1 MTQDLA
7 IHETSRLIASDRVD
21 GTVVY
26 ATNGDHLGTIR
37 NFMVD
42 KVSGNT
48 EYAVLQ
54 FGGLLGIG
62 ANYYPIPWQQ
72 LKYDED
78 KGGYVVSVTREQI
91 EGAPHFAEERPVF
104 DRDYGQSVM
113 DYYQPPMALI

>member
-7 IHETSRLIASDRVD
+7 MRETSRLIASDMVD
-21 GTVVY
+21 GTAVY
-26 ATNGDHLGTIR
+26 ATNGDHLGSIH

-62 ANYYPIPWQQ
+62 ANYYPLPWQQ
-72 LKYDED
+72 LTYDED
-78 KGGYVVSVTREQI
+78 KGGYVVDVTREQI
-91 EGAPHFAEERPVF
+91 EDAPHYADERPAF
-104 DRDYGQSVM
+104 DTAYGQSIR
-113 DYYQPPMALI
+113 DYYQPPMAFI